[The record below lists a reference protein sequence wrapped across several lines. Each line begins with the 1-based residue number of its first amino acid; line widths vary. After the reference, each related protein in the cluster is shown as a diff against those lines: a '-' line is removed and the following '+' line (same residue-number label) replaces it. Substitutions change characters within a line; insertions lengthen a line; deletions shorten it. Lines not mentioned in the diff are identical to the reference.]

1 MGMMDY
7 VRLSKSKG
15 FSFDGRSQRAEF
27 WWAQLYYSLLSTG
40 LSIAMTFGFGIYA
53 VGRRIAENGGVA
65 VPESPS
71 ILTSILFGALTIAWL
86 IFITYRTLPV
96 TIRRLHDVG
105 IPGWVYLI
113 AWLLG
118 LSGIFMLVIGCID
131 GERGQNKYG
140 WNPKERSGGS
150 YNRPHGID
158 PSFYN

>member
-1 MGMMDY
+1 MGMMNY
-7 VRLSKSKG
+7 VRLSKAKG

-27 WWAQLYYSLLSTG
+27 WWVQLYYQILNLG
-40 LSIAMTFGFGIYA
+40 LCIAITFGFGVYA

-65 VPESPS
+65 VPESQS
-71 ILTSILFGALTIAWL
+71 ILTSILFAILAIVWL
-86 IFITYRTLPV
+86 GFLLYRTLPV

-113 AWLLG
+113 VWLLG
-118 LSGIFMLVIGCID
+118 LSGIFMLVVGCID

-140 WNPKERSGGS
+140 MNPKERTNSN

-158 PSFYN
+158 PTFYS

>member
-27 WWAQLYYSLLSTG
+27 WWVQLYYSLISTAICFAAMASMVFSYTYCLIEYTENGAVFTTG
-40 LSIAMTFGFGIYA
+40 LLMILWLLFIFGF
-53 VGRRIAENGGVA
+53 
-65 VPESPS
+65 S
-71 ILTSILFGALTIAWL
+71 IWV
-86 IFITYRTLPV
+86 FIRTLPV

-113 AWLLG
+113 VWLLG
-118 LSGIFMLVIGCID
+118 LSGIFILVVGCID
-131 GERGQNKYG
+131 GEKGQNKYG